1 MRYGRARHEETLM
14 QITPDVLREETRGSL
29 GMLAG
34 ALYLALLVAAWGV
47 CFCVV
52 WQVAHA

>member
-1 MRYGRARHEETLM
+1 M